1 MKTVKRWFE
10 YEDWTEFYN
19 RRQIF
24 CTGKGIYQVLVNF
37 GGPGGA
43 TPYHFYARVKKGK
56 ENCIKD
62 IKVEG
67 EEFTA
72 KNEVISVP
80 GTPADF
86 NWVYLGFLK
95 TRRGYRMVRI
105 YAPEG
110 LSGLERLCV
119 LEVLERL
126 QSGEIE
132 RRISL
137 EPKGGE
143 PLSGVPLGGVGAGK
157 IEFCRDGL
165 FRNITINGNIDTPV
179 WRSEGSFFM
188 VRVEGRFGALSRII
202 SSHPLHNIAPVEK
215 IEFTGIYPVALL
227 RASDRDFPLCVEI
240 DATGPIIPQDIKNSS
255 LPIAL
260 FNVRLMSMSEEK
272 IKATAV
278 FCMENFL
285 GCGGSIAKKENWDK
299 GYYEFWEE
307 RKGNTELEWKGDGCS
322 GMLFTGGK
330 KEEKRSQGEYIIAT
344 DFKVSSVMGGIQ
356 IDNMATV
363 WEKFTDTGR
372 LPGVSNMPSAG
383 EPTSGA
389 IAVELEIKPGEVWD
403 IKFVF
408 IWYVPYFS
416 QTGDIDYGHYY
427 TNYFSSAGEIAEYGL
442 KNFNFLKSCASELPS
457 LLQKSTL
464 PQWFSKTLCNDA
476 YIFSTGT
483 WLTKD
488 GRFSVNESPTH
499 MFGCMGTLDQKLY
512 GNHYYSL
519 FFPQLDR
526 TELLAFAESQGEDG
540 GIQHDL
546 GYGYIDQK
554 GVSVKWPDLSSALV
568 ILSLKH
574 YQLTADEE
582 YIKRVY
588 PHLVKGLFEFQLG
601 MDTDGDGIPNISGVG
616 NTFDAEK
623 FEGTCSYIATLWLSA
638 LKSLEKIAVY
648 LNDKNTAERCR
659 QLFNKAR
666 ESAIRELWNGRYF
679 INYFDTTKKT
689 GCINSHISQVA
700 GEFFGRLCGLGP
712 LYGDHY
718 VRESINSMLALNYH
732 PRFIFPVNEATPEGK
747 MPGRAMWGWLP
758 HVRVFLGGLPLYF
771 GFSEEGMD
779 ILAKIDRVITEYNDD
794 NRWDIRLFYEP
805 DTGRQHWGRFYMTA
819 PATWCVYQALLGYK
833 IDKPAGLFE
842 IIPNLPE
849 TLLPFNG
856 PLFLPDIWM
865 WLEVDKEKRSIRM
878 KTLKKFTDK
887 LIITRLHLPLW
898 NGTLTVYADGI
909 YKKIEHTGTC
919 HRGEAYKCEINI
931 AEITELLFQWR

>member
-1 MKTVKRWFE
+1 M
-10 YEDWTEFYN
+10 
-19 RRQIF
+19 
-24 CTGKGIYQVLVNF
+24 
-37 GGPGGA
+37 
-43 TPYHFYARVKKGK
+43 
-56 ENCIKD
+56 
-62 IKVEG
+62 
-67 EEFTA
+67 
-72 KNEVISVP
+72 
-80 GTPADF
+80 
-86 NWVYLGFLK
+86 
-95 TRRGYRMVRI
+95 
-105 YAPEG
+105 
-110 LSGLERLCV
+110 
-119 LEVLERL
+119 
-126 QSGEIE
+126 
-132 RRISL
+132 
-137 EPKGGE
+137 
-143 PLSGVPLGGVGAGK
+143 
-157 IEFCRDGL
+157 
-165 FRNITINGNIDTPV
+165 
-179 WRSEGSFFM
+179 
-188 VRVEGRFGALSRII
+188 
-202 SSHPLHNIAPVEK
+202 
-215 IEFTGIYPVALL
+215 
-227 RASDRDFPLCVEI
+227 
-240 DATGPIIPQDIKNSS
+240 
-255 LPIAL
+255 
-260 FNVRLMSMSEEK
+260 
-272 IKATAV
+272 
-278 FCMENFL
+278 
-285 GCGGSIAKKENWDK
+285 
-299 GYYEFWEE
+299 
-307 RKGNTELEWKGDGCS
+307 
-322 GMLFTGGK
+322 
-330 KEEKRSQGEYIIAT
+330 
-344 DFKVSSVMGGIQ
+344 
-356 IDNMATV
+356 
-363 WEKFTDTGR
+363 
-372 LPGVSNMPSAG
+372 
-383 EPTSGA
+383 
-389 IAVELEIKPGEVWD
+389 
-403 IKFVF
+403 
-408 IWYVPYFS
+408 
-416 QTGDIDYGHYY
+416 
-427 TNYFSSAGEIAEYGL
+427 
-442 KNFNFLKSCASELPS
+442 
-457 LLQKSTL
+457 
-464 PQWFSKTLCNDA
+464 
-476 YIFSTGT
+476 
-483 WLTKD
+483 
-488 GRFSVNESPTH
+488 
-499 MFGCMGTLDQKLY
+499 
-512 GNHYYSL
+512 
-519 FFPQLDR
+519 
-526 TELLAFAESQGEDG
+526 
-540 GIQHDL
+540 
-546 GYGYIDQK
+546 
-554 GVSVKWPDLSSALV
+554 
-568 ILSLKH
+568 
-574 YQLTADEE
+574 
-582 YIKRVY
+582 
-588 PHLVKGLFEFQLG
+588 G